1 MAYCEN
7 CGALLGENVKF
18 CGQCGA
24 PVKDGEEVKK
34 YCKNCH
40 AQLEP
45 GAIFC
50 PECGYRVQGHD
61 KAGLGKNE
69 LEETRLKEAGAGD
82 IEPDEGAD
90 AQKSVK
96 NEYSKKAESAAGE
109 ARTDK
114 KAVLISNAGLPVLLV
129 LLIFIFSAWSGRFLN
144 SYVIGAIIREWAV
157 VGIAAAGTALVM
169 LNGGVDLSVGA
180 VMSVTAMIAGSLVHR
195 MDMPFPVSILLAL
208 SFALGYGL
216 LNGVCIAIFKIPFFI
231 TTLGMGVVLYGL
243 SNIIG
248 GYGGM
253 YMLPGVLTQGT
264 GIGWFLSILLL
275 AAGASLIFL
284 YKTDIGKGFCVS
296 EEIEDISGN
305 GAEGTARKTIFLYS
319 LSGLSAGIAGLLLM
333 LRVRQA
339 YYVLGQNYELYAITA
354 ALLGGV
360 YLKRGKGQFP
370 AVLAG
375 ALLVA
380 VWNIGITVCLGGAR
394 YDARVFEGL
403 FLIAAVL
410 YLQFTR
416 KLYDRVKK

>member
-1 MAYCEN
+1 M
-7 CGALLGENVKF
+7 
-18 CGQCGA
+18 
-24 PVKDGEEVKK
+24 
-34 YCKNCH
+34 
-40 AQLEP
+40 
-45 GAIFC
+45 
-50 PECGYRVQGHD
+50 
-61 KAGLGKNE
+61 
-69 LEETRLKEAGAGD
+69 KEAGAGD

-144 SYVIGAIIREWAV
+144 SYVIGVIIREWAV

-231 TTLGMGVVLYGL
+231 TTLGMGVLLYGL

-284 YKTDIGKGFCVS
+284 YKTGIGKGFCVS

-394 YDARVFEGL
+394 YNARVFEGL

>member
-96 NEYSKKAESAAGE
+96 NEYSKKAESAVGE
-109 ARTDK
+109 ERTDK

-144 SYVIGAIIREWAV
+144 SYVIGNIIREWAV

-180 VMSVTAMIAGSLVHR
+180 VMSVTAMTAGSLVHR

-231 TTLGMGVVLYGL
+231 TTLGMGVLLYGL

-284 YKTDIGKGFCVS
+284 YKTGIGKGFCVS

-333 LRVRQA
+333 LRVRQPP
-339 YYVLGQNYELYAITA
+339 IFSRA
-354 ALLGGV
+354 AAEIIKPV
-360 YLKRGKGQFP
+360 PPSRADRPRPAFP
-370 AVLAG
+370 PL
-375 ALLVA
+375 
-380 VWNIGITVCLGGAR
+380 
-394 YDARVFEGL
+394 
-403 FLIAAVL
+403 
-410 YLQFTR
+410 
-416 KLYDRVKK
+416 